1 MLASPP
7 SLALLSASVTICAS
21 ACLTAASISSS
32 EYLPEP
38 SIKRDVNSYF
48 PNLNVSFNCS
58 LLSVPV
64 IFAVLLLIVLS
75 SFIFI
80 IMMFGTLN

>member
-48 PNLNVSFNCS
+48 PNLNV
-58 LLSVPV
+58 
-64 IFAVLLLIVLS
+64 IF
-75 SFIFI
+75 
-80 IMMFGTLN
+80 

>member
-64 IFAVLLLIVLS
+64 IFA
-75 SFIFI
+75 IFI